1 MEDTG
6 SALAVWRASSGAQG
20 LSAARPPTRI
30 HSPTHLLS
38 HRPDRSTAARFQ
50 TWPTSTTSKRRSND
64 LTDSCWRSGPQPP
77 LLPRAQQLAALARAA
92 AAGGRGAEPGGPE
105 TCGDL
110 DLNNRR
116 RESPSSAV
124 LLFLTC
130 STPHC
135 LRNPTAAH
143 IERRMKTLHG
153 CTCTLPKDT
162 HATPVCFKR
171 LSPLR
176 SNAQVQLDAGHQ
188 LLLVARQLQAL
199 HSSSWQRTVHAMPDC
214 NMHALETLYSHP

>member
-1 MEDTG
+1 MWTAPPSCRSTFCAPLPRVSDVGASTS
-6 SALAVWRASSGAQG
+6 SALALWRTLAVWRASSGAQG

-50 TWPTSTTSKRRSND
+50 TWPISTTSKRRSND

-77 LLPRAQQLAALARAA
+77 LLPRAQQLAAPARAT

-110 DLNNRR
+110 DLTNRR

-124 LLFLTC
+124 LLLLTC

-153 CTCTLPKDT
+153 CTCTL
-162 HATPVCFKR
+162 
-171 LSPLR
+171 
-176 SNAQVQLDAGHQ
+176 
-188 LLLVARQLQAL
+188 QAAE
-199 HSSSWQRTVHAMPDC
+199 SV
-214 NMHALETLYSHP
+214 